1 MQAGQLNILVLA
13 YLGDSVLEV
22 LVRDHL
28 VLNRNIQKVNDLQKN
43 AVAYVGAKG
52 QATFMKKCK
61 EENWLTEEEM
71 AIYRRGR
78 NAKGRK
84 VVKNMD
90 VATHNESTG
99 FEAVIGW
106 LHLCDQHERIKEIFE
121 VYHQFI
127 EEMEK

>member
-1 MQAGQLNILVLA
+1 MQAELINALVLA
-13 YLGDSVLEV
+13 YIGDSILEV
-22 LVRDHL
+22 LVRDRL
-28 VLNRNIQKVNDLQKN
+28 VLKRNIQKPNELQKQ

-52 QATFMKKCK
+52 QAAFIKKCK
-61 EENWLTEEEM
+61 EENWLTEDEW

-106 LHLCDQHERIKEIFE
+106 LHLKEENARIKEIFDL
-121 VYHQFI
+121 YCRYI
-127 EEMEK
+127 EEEL

>member
-1 MQAGQLNILVLA
+1 MQAELINALVLA
-13 YLGDSVLEV
+13 YIGDGVLEV

-28 VLNRNIQKVNDLQKN
+28 VLNHGILKPSDLQTK

-52 QATFMKKCK
+52 QAAFIKKCK
-61 EENWLTEEEM
+61 EENYLTEQEM
-71 AIYRRGR
+71 NWYRRGR

-99 FEAVIGW
+99 FEAVLGC
-106 LHLCDQHERIKEIFE
+106 LHLKHEEQRIQEIFDL
-121 VYHQFI
+121 YCQFI
-127 EEMEK
+127 EEDL

>member
-1 MQAGQLNILVLA
+1 MQAELMNSLVLA
-13 YLGDSVLEV
+13 YIGDGVLEV

-28 VLNRNIQKVNDLQKN
+28 ILNHHLQKVNDLQKN
-43 AVAYVGAKG
+43 AVKYVGAKG
-52 QATFMKKCK
+52 QAAFMKKCK
-61 EENWLTEEEM
+61 EEMWLTEQEL

-99 FEAVIGW
+99 FEAVLGW
-106 LHLCDQHERIKEIFE
+106 LHLENKHERINEIFE
-121 VYHQFI
+121 IYHHFI
-127 EEMEK
+127 EGMDV

>member
-1 MQAGQLNILVLA
+1 MQASQMNVLVLA
-13 YLGDSVLEV
+13 YIGDSVLEV

-28 VLNRNIQKVNDLQKN
+28 VLNKNIQKVNDLQKS
-43 AVAYVGAKG
+43 AVSYVGAKG
-52 QATFMKKCK
+52 QAAFMKKCK
-61 EENWLTEEEM
+61 EENWLTEEEFAM
-71 AIYRRGR
+71 YRRGR

-106 LHLCDQHERIKEIFE
+106 LHLENKHERIKEIFE
-121 VYHQFI
+121 IYHQFI
-127 EEMEK
+127 EEMSV

>member
-1 MQAGQLNILVLA
+1 MQASQMNVLVLA

-52 QATFMKKCK
+52 QAAFMKKCK
-61 EENWLTEEEM
+61 EENWFNEEEL

-106 LHLCDQHERIKEIFE
+106 LHLNKQNDRINEIFDI
-121 VYHQFI
+121 YYQFI
-127 EEMEK
+127 EGMMV

>member
-52 QATFMKKCK
+52 QAAFMKKHVNILQQCIAMIDMLFQK
-61 EENWLTEEEM
+61 FM
-71 AIYRRGR
+71 M
-78 NAKGRK
+78 K
-84 VVKNMD
+84 M
-90 VATHNESTG
+90 
-99 FEAVIGW
+99 
-106 LHLCDQHERIKEIFE
+106 
-121 VYHQFI
+121 
-127 EEMEK
+127 

>member
-1 MQAGQLNILVLA
+1 MQAELCNVLVLA
-13 YLGDSVLEV
+13 YIGDSVLEV
-22 LVRDHL
+22 FVRDRL
-28 VLNRNIQKVNDLQKN
+28 VLNKNIQKVNDLQKN

-52 QATFMKKCK
+52 QAAFMKKCK
-61 EENWLTEEEM
+61 EEQWLTEQEM

-99 FEAVIGW
+99 FEAVLGY
-106 LHLCDQHERIKEIFE
+106 LHLLNKEERIKEIFE
-121 VYHQFI
+121 IYCHFI
-127 EEMEK
+127 EEMME